1 MEIAGFHVDDSE
13 VTLNIC
19 LGKHFTGGDMYF
31 DGIRCRNHLNSKT
44 HDEVLIDV

>member
-19 LGKHFTGGDMYF
+19 LGKHFTGADMYF
-31 DGIRCRNHLNSKT
+31 RGIRCGNHVNSGT